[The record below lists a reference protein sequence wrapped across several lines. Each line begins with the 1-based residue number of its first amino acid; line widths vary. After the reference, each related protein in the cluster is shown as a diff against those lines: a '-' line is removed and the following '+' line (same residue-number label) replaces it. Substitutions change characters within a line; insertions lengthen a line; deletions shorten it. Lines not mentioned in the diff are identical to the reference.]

1 MASDALS
8 DALGSLQLSAGMFPR
23 TELAVPWGVDVDPLP
38 CVVFH
43 LMARGHGRLEISDEA
58 AIELGPGDL
67 VVIPHGDAHRLVDA
81 DGSSS
86 IKLVRMLQ
94 ERDPFDEGPVH
105 VGGPGAPS
113 ASLVCGFF
121 ELDPTGADLVLSCLP
136 RVMRVAAQD
145 VAHRVGWL
153 STTLE
158 IVRDEVGEARPGA
171 AALLDQLAGV
181 LFIQVLRAH
190 LDAMP
195 EQGTGWLAG
204 LGDPRIAA
212 AMTRIH
218 RSPQT
223 AWSVDELAAAAGM
236 SRSAFHARFRELV
249 GLPPAQYL
257 ARWRMHRAAVLLRRE
272 QLGVGEAAQRVGY
285 ESEATFA
292 KAFKRYVG
300 VPPATYRETAVK
312 ASFGAQLGRRS
323 A

>member
-1 MASDALS
+1 MVSDALS

-23 TELAVPWGVDVDPLP
+23 TELAAPWGVEVEPLP

-43 LMARGHGRLEISDEA
+43 LMARGSARLEISGEDPMRVD
-58 AIELGPGDL
+58 PGDL
-67 VVIPHGDAHRLVDA
+67 LVLPHGDAHRLVDA
-81 DGSSS
+81 EGSSTV
-86 IKLVRMLQ
+86 KLVRVLQ
-94 ERDPFDEGPVH
+94 ERDLYDEGPVH
-105 VGGPGAPS
+105 IGKGSPS

-136 RVMRVAAQD
+136 RVIRVAAED
-145 VAHRVGWL
+145 AAHQVGWL
-153 STTLE
+153 TTTLE
-158 IVRDEVGEARPGA
+158 MVRDEVGGARPGS
-171 AALLDQLAGV
+171 AALLDQLASV

-190 LDAMP
+190 VDALP
-195 EQGTGWLAG
+195 ERDAGWLAG
-204 LGDPRIAA
+204 LADPRIAA

-236 SRSAFHARFRELV
+236 SRSAFNARFRELV
-249 GLPPAQYL
+249 GSSPGQYL

-272 QLGVGEAAQRVGY
+272 RVGVGEAARRVGY

-292 KAFKRYVG
+292 KAFKRHVG
-300 VPPATYRETAVK
+300 MPPATYRETAGQ